1 MHTTIDSAL
10 ETKTSFI
17 KRWLFDLKFA
27 EKYKGD
33 SRFLKELRMMDVRK
47 SERGAKSGERL
58 FEFWS
63 ERSAIVRLIINT
75 DSVLELGFEWYDR

>member
-1 MHTTIDSAL
+1 
-10 ETKTSFI
+10 
-17 KRWLFDLKFA
+17 
-27 EKYKGD
+27 
-33 SRFLKELRMMDVRK
+33 MMDVRK